1 MQETA
6 THAVRLVILRYAVQ
20 SVRLS
25 NMLLIC
31 CSANAQLRMLLLLPQ
46 LPLALVVDLVSQLAV
61 VASEAGSEV
70 VSLAA
75 TVRQPATSV
84 EDQITSPAT
93 ARRKP

>member
-25 NMLLIC
+25 NVLLTC
-31 CSANAQLRMLLLLPQ
+31 RSANAQLQMLPLPPQ

-61 VASEAGSEV
+61 VSGEVSAV
-70 VSLAA
+70 VSLVA

-84 EDQITSPAT
+84 EDQITLLAI
-93 ARRKP
+93 ARRRP